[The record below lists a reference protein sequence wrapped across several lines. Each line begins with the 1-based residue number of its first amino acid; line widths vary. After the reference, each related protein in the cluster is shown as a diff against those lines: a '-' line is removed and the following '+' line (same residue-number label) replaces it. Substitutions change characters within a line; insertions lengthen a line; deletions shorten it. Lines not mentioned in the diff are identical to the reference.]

1 MIGRMCR
8 SLLAL
13 GCFCAASA
21 GVAGADS
28 AAAARNNYMLRC
40 MGCHVAD
47 GSGSAGRVPSV
58 RDSLAALASS
68 AAGRRYL
75 VQVPG
80 SAQSPLS
87 DLELAQVLSWMVR
100 NLSRE
105 GAPAGFADFSAA
117 EVASY
122 RRTPLINVQATR
134 ARLLPSASFTRD

>member
-1 MIGRMCR
+1 MIRWTCR
-8 SLLAL
+8 ALLAL
-13 GCFCAASA
+13 GCFCALPA
-21 GVAGADS
+21 GVAAADS
-28 AAAARNNYMLRC
+28 ATAARNNYLLRC

-47 GSGSAGRVPSV
+47 GSGSAGRVPAV
-58 RDSLAALASS
+58 RDSLVPLASS

-100 NLSRE
+100 NLSLQP
-105 GAPAGFADFSAA
+105 APAGFVDFSAA

-122 RRTPLINVQATR
+122 RRTPLIEVQATR
-134 ARLLPSASFTRD
+134 ARLLASVSPHRG

>member
-1 MIGRMCR
+1 
-8 SLLAL
+8 
-13 GCFCAASA
+13 
-21 GVAGADS
+21 
-28 AAAARNNYMLRC
+28 MLRC

-87 DLELAQVLSWMVR
+87 DRELAQVLSWMVR

-105 GAPAGFADFSAA
+105 APPAGFVDFSAA
-117 EVASY
+117 EVAGY
-122 RRTPLINVQATR
+122 RRTPLIEVQATR
-134 ARLLPSASFTRD
+134 ARLLGAVSPGGG

>member
-1 MIGRMCR
+1 MPAPAGE
-8 SLLAL
+8 
-13 GCFCAASA
+13 AASA
-21 GVAGADS
+21 T
-28 AAAARNNYMLRC
+28 AARNNYMLRC

-58 RDSLAALASS
+58 RDSLVPLASS

-80 SAQSPLS
+80 AAQSPLS

-105 GAPAGFADFSAA
+105 AAPAGFVDFSAA

-122 RRTPLINVQATR
+122 RRTPLIDVRATR
-134 ARLLPSASFTRD
+134 ARLLPAASLVRG

>member
-1 MIGRMCR
+1 VTGTWRV
-8 SLLAL
+8 LVAL
-13 GCFCAASA
+13 GGFCTASA

-28 AAAARNNYMLRC
+28 ATAARNNYMLRC

-58 RDSLAALASS
+58 RDSLVPLASS

-100 NLSRE
+100 NLSRQP
-105 GAPAGFADFSAA
+105 APAGFVDFSAA
-117 EVASY
+117 EVAGY
-122 RRTPLINVQATR
+122 RRTPLIEVQATR
-134 ARLLPSASFTRD
+134 ARLLASAPLDRG